1 MMRAGVAMKPL
12 KDLLL
17 KRHLWHALLILLL
30 LVISYLAL
38 SPAPPKTLD
47 SGWDKLNHLAAF
59 GCLAFCAF
67 YGADHARGRWLLAP
81 LALLGYGVL
90 IELLQSQLPPRS
102 ADAAD
107 VLADAMGIG
116 LGLLCA
122 AVLSRLLRLPLTR
135 S

>member
-1 MMRAGVAMKPL
+1 MKTL
-12 KDLLL
+12 EDLLL

-67 YGADHARGRWLLAP
+67 YGAGHARGRWLLAP

-107 VLADAMGIG
+107 VLADAMGIA